1 MVQRG
6 QEGTTAKFWPAG
18 TFIRQIPDPVSVA
31 PGGIISIESEASV
44 SIVGA
49 AAGIDGRTGQDRI
62 RYEQVETPDVT
73 LTTTSREITAE
84 IQPELNV
91 ESVSTITEESTTIY
105 EVGANVVSS
114 FNVEHKETYIRIDVV
129 LDTIPFQFD
138 VSETIVNVAVN
149 PTVTSLS
156 QITSDTE
163 IISTTSFVRIATIT
177 DSVSYNET
185 VIRSELQSIQSQFV
199 VRKEA
204 LEVVLIP
211 PPSGVIDGYEEDVFI
226 SDPIG
231 TRLNG
236 FVNISDDYGV
246 VKRDGT
252 VIFVSNS
259 VFGTGS
265 QYIGTYT
272 TTNAGH
278 TISHFEGIFD
288 DGTCNVSG
296 ISIQELDTYYPALT
310 LRDFTTRGDS
320 SYTISNAKFILM
332 PPSIQ
337 NPVAISSSSGTIG
350 GPIVVQ
356 DTTYFPDEGYLFTSG
371 GTVIQYTSK
380 TTTTFEGCTLYSGP
394 DSISN
399 GDELVPFSIS

>member
-49 AAGIDGRTGQDRI
+49 AAGVDGKTGQDRV

-73 LTTTSREITAE
+73 LTTTSREIISEVQTE
-84 IQPELNV
+84 FVV
-91 ESVSTITEESTTIY
+91 ESVSTTSTKVFYRLEVPFNITPVATVQQA
-105 EVGANVVSS
+105 EVAQIRCEIQTVQTE
-114 FNVEHKETYIRIDVV
+114 FNT
-129 LDTIPFQFD
+129 
-138 VSETIVNVAVN
+138 
-149 PTVTSLS
+149 
-156 QITSDTE
+156 
-163 IISTTSFVRIATIT
+163 
-177 DSVSYNET
+177 
-185 VIRSELQSIQSQFV
+185 
-199 VRKEA
+199 RKEA
-204 LEVVLIP
+204 LEIVLIP

-226 SDPIG
+226 SDPIS

-236 FVNISDDYGV
+236 FVNIDDDYGV
-246 VKRDGT
+246 VKRNGT
-252 VIFVSNS
+252 VIYVTNS

-265 QYIGTYT
+265 QYIGNYT

-296 ISIQELDTYYPALT
+296 MTIQELDTYYPALT

-320 SYTISNAKFILM
+320 SYTISNAKFTLM

-337 NPVAISSSSGTIG
+337 NPVAVSSSNGTIG

-371 GTVIQYTSK
+371 GTVVQYTSK

-394 DSISN
+394 NSIAG